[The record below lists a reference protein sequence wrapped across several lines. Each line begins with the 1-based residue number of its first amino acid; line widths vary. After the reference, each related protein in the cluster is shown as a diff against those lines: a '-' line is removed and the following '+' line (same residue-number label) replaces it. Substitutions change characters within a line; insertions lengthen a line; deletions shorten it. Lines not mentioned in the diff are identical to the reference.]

1 MAYVAGVG
9 HCERALTGVSTRLV
23 VATIRR
29 ARRRAGSQSIHSS
42 IKETVM
48 SVVLILNAVLAISVV
63 VGIVS
68 LLGWAIVADTAAVAR
83 RPGRHQRSVHK
94 RKARF
99 PATGPGAALE
109 PNAE

>member
-1 MAYVAGVG
+1 
-9 HCERALTGVSTRLV
+9 
-23 VATIRR
+23 
-29 ARRRAGSQSIHSS
+29 
-42 IKETVM
+42 M

-68 LLGWAIVADTAAVAR
+68 LLGWAIVADTAAGAR
-83 RPGRHQRSVHK
+83 RPGRHQRPVHN

-109 PNAE
+109 LTAE

>member
-1 MAYVAGVG
+1 
-9 HCERALTGVSTRLV
+9 
-23 VATIRR
+23 
-29 ARRRAGSQSIHSS
+29 
-42 IKETVM
+42 M

-83 RPGRHQRSVHK
+83 RPGRHQRRVHN

-99 PATGPGAALE
+99 TAAGPGAALDLT
-109 PNAE
+109 AE